1 MKRMAIGILLSLCF
15 AICLVTCKTKTVY
28 IPVETKIV
36 DSLVIRDTTIDIQL
50 VPYRDSTSVRADSS
64 YLSNPYAYSWAR
76 IGTDGLL
83 HHSLA
88 IWPQLPLSAEVQYID
103 RIRHIEVPKP
113 YPVEK
118 EVFVEKELSW
128 LDRTYLNTGKIFLLG
143 IIIYG
148 LFRLWKRKT

>member
-1 MKRMAIGILLSLCF
+1 MKRTGIGILLSLCL
-15 AICLVTCKTKTVY
+15 ALWLVGCKTKTVY
-28 IPVETKIV
+28 IPVETKII

-50 VPYRDSTSVRADSS
+50 VPYRDSTSVHADSS

-83 HHSLA
+83 HHSLT
-88 IWPQLPLSAEVQYID
+88 IWPELPLPAKVQFID

-118 EVFVEKELSW
+118 QVFVEKELSW